1 MINDLK
7 YSVRSREIVDLFSAM
22 KSQRLSLTSY
32 FQRNL
37 VWRDAHK
44 RDFIDTLMKGY
55 PVPQIFL
62 ARGPIDLES
71 MEANQCV
78 VDGQQRLNTIREY
91 IEGKLLIS
99 GEGFRDLESKKKE
112 DFLKYEVAVI
122 DFDLD
127 AGDPRLKEVFHRLNR
142 TYYSLSAIEK
152 IASEYSA
159 SEFLLLAR
167 LLSGDIPATGQSI
180 PDELVDE
187 EFEES
192 GDFKSNVF
200 LKDPGIEETSWNW
213 LTSHADS
220 SYAKLISTRNIFSNF
235 EFDRKVPLMFTLN
248 VMCTYLSGYFNRN
261 DKVRRFLEEKNSI
274 FSERDEVLAALN
286 SAADV
291 IGQAQLPD
299 SSIWWAKANYFT
311 LICEIAKNPEI
322 KDINPTELFEKLENF
337 AKNVPEDYSL
347 AAREAVGRKAQREFR
362 GRTVREFLLNN

>member
-7 YSVRSREIVDLFSAM
+7 YQVRSREIVDLYSAM
-22 KSQRLSLTSY
+22 RSGRLILSPY

-44 RDFIDTLMKGY
+44 TDFIDTLMKGY
-55 PVPQIFL
+55 PIPQIFL

-91 IEGKLLIS
+91 IEEKLLVN
-99 GEGFRDLESKKKE
+99 GVGFRDLDPKAKE
-112 DFLKYEVAVI
+112 EFLKYEVAVI

-167 LLSGDIPATGQSI
+167 LLSG
-180 PDELVDE
+180 ELAAEVNEVPEELIENDADVDLN
-187 EFEES
+187 
-192 GDFKSNVF
+192 KF
-200 LKDPGIEETSWNW
+200 LRDPGIDDISWQW
-213 LTSHADS
+213 LLEHKES
-220 SYAKLISTRNIFSNF
+220 SFAKQIKGKGVFSDF

-248 VMCTYLSGYFNRN
+248 VMCTYLAGYYNRN
-261 DKVRRFLEEKNSI
+261 DKVRRFLEDKNSV
-274 FSERDEVLAALN
+274 FAEREDVLN
-286 SAADV
+286 SLNRAADF
-291 IGQAQLPD
+291 INEMNF
-299 SSIWWAKANYFT
+299 SCESIWWNKANYFT
-311 LICEIAKNPEI
+311 LVCELSRAPNLTSQGAEAVRA
-322 KDINPTELFEKLENF
+322 KLEAFSNPL
-337 AKNVPEDYSL
+337 PEEYAL
-347 AAREAVGRKAQREFR
+347 AAREAVGRKAQRETR
-362 GRTVREFLLNN
+362 GRLLRSCIAS